1 MNLLDV
7 IQKAVRDV
15 LHSSQ
20 LTDMVTG
27 VVESTEPL
35 TIVND
40 ISQAPLR
47 EEVLI
52 LTETVKDPALEAG
65 DKVIMLSVMHGQK
78 YLVISRS

>member
-27 VVESTEPL
+27 VVESTDPL

-52 LTETVKDPALEAG
+52 LTETVKDPALETG